1 MTSEGKVYFGS
12 QCQRLHLPCSKSKA
26 SVSRQKEHEPE
37 LLISQTNQEVRCGG
51 GAGRNRTWYYFKGPL
66 LMASFCQLAP
76 HAKSHEER
84 TLPKVLLRGDQEL
97 KPWTCRGHHRSQ
109 QQQLCLIWSVW
120 FGVFGLVECWSCH
133 CCCRCLEPGPYYGTQ
148 PGLELITPLPPVSK
162 YWNHR
167 CILPHLAFWKWIISQ
182 QKRVA

>member
-12 QCQRLHLPCSKSKA
+12 QCQRLHLPRSKGKA

-37 LLISQTNQEVRCGG
+37 VLISQTNQEVRCVGG
-51 GAGRNRTWYYFKGPL
+51 GQKQDVILLQRSTPNGQLLPAGST
-66 LMASFCQLAP
+66 CQ
-76 HAKSHEER
+76 
-84 TLPKVLLRGDQEL
+84 
-97 KPWTCRGHHRSQ
+97 KPWRANTPQSVTMWRPRAETTNLQGTSQ
-109 QQQLCLIWSVW
+109 IPAATALSHLVCLIWCVW
-120 FGVFGLVECWSCH
+120 SCGSCH

-167 CILPHLAFWKWIISQ
+167 CILPHLAFLKWIIIQ